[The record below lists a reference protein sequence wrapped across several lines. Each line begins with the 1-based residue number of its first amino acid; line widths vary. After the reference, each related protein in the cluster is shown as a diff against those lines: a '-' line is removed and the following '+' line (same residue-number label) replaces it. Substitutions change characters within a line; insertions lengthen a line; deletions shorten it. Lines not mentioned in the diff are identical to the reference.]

1 MELAYDQVM
10 KSWTRNLL
18 GFFSNVFRRIVLGSF
33 KAKEIKKIYNYHKVP
48 NLFETS
54 GQPGKQQLKLLAE
67 RGYEV
72 VINLA
77 PSSLLEGAVI
87 NEAEIL
93 NSEQVKYIHIPVD
106 FSNPTD
112 EDFAEFVSN
121 IQKHKSKKL
130 WVHCAAN
137 MRVSAFVYKYRRDVL
152 KLPHDEIIGDME
164 AIWTPIK
171 IWKSFLDS
179 KSEF

>member
-1 MELAYDQVM
+1 M
-10 KSWTRNLL
+10 KSWIRNLS
-18 GFFSNVFRRIVLGSF
+18 GFFYNIIKRVALGSF
-33 KAKEIKKIYNYHKVP
+33 KAKEEKRIYNYHKVP

-54 GQPGKQQLKLLAE
+54 GQPGKQQLKLLAR

-93 NSEQVKYIHIPVD
+93 SLEQVEYIHIPVD
-106 FSNPTD
+106 FSSPAD

-121 IQKHKSKKL
+121 VQKHKNKKL

-137 MRVSAFVYKYRRDVL
+137 MRVSAFIYKYRKDIL
-152 KLPHDEIIGDME
+152 NLPYNQIINDMMV
-164 AIWTPIK
+164 IWTPDK
-171 IWKSFLDS
+171 IWRSFLGLNN
-179 KSEF
+179 K

>member
-1 MELAYDQVM
+1 M
-10 KSWTRNLL
+10 
-18 GFFSNVFRRIVLGSF
+18 
-33 KAKEIKKIYNYHKVP
+33 
-48 NLFETS
+48 FETS
-54 GQPGKQQLKLLAE
+54 GQPGKQQLKLLAR

-93 NSEQVKYIHIPVD
+93 SLEQVEYIHIPVD
-106 FSNPTD
+106 FSSPTD

-121 IQKHKSKKL
+121 VQKHRDKKL

-137 MRVSAFVYKYRRDVL
+137 MRVSAFVYKYRRDIL
-152 KLPHDEIIGDME
+152 NLDHNEIFSDMKV
-164 AIWTPIK
+164 IWSPNDV
-171 IWKSFLDS
+171 WNSFLGL
-179 KSEF
+179 KK